1 MVGANREG
9 AGSRMLRQQTLGLY
23 VHLPW
28 CARKCPYCDFNSHA
42 LRGGLPESR
51 YLRALLLD
59 LAHEH
64 EQAPFAGIRSVF
76 FGGGTPSL
84 FSAAAIGSLL
94 RWLGQRGLLAAD
106 AEITLEANPG
116 AVERGSFEAYRA
128 AGVNRLSLGAQS
140 FSDDSLRSLGRIH
153 SSSEVWKSV
162 QEIKSAGFE
171 QFNLDLMYGLPG
183 QSPED
188 AVRDVELALTAEPTH
203 ISHYQLT
210 LEPNTLFYVRPPP
223 LPSDDAIWKA
233 HRAADR
239 ILVAAG
245 FQRYEVSAYA
255 LVNAECRHNLNYWR
269 FGDYIGV
276 GAGAHGKRTFAA
288 EGRIVRTRRTR
299 HPEAFMTCQPSIEE
313 THEIEGRDRA
323 FEFMINALRLTAGFD
338 ELLFESATG
347 LRAEAIR
354 QQLEEA
360 EDRGLLERTAGSG
373 WRPTPLG
380 QRFLNDL
387 QAMFL
392 PDPVD

>member
-94 RWLGQRGLLAAD
+94 RWLRQRGLLAAD

-299 HPEAFMTCQPSIEE
+299 HPEAFMTYQPSIEE
-313 THEIEGRDRA
+313 THEIKGRDRA

>member
-1 MVGANREG
+1 
-9 AGSRMLRQQTLGLY
+9 
-23 VHLPW
+23 
-28 CARKCPYCDFNSHA
+28 
-42 LRGGLPESR
+42 
-51 YLRALLLD
+51 
-59 LAHEH
+59 
-64 EQAPFAGIRSVF
+64 
-76 FGGGTPSL
+76 
-84 FSAAAIGSLL
+84 
-94 RWLGQRGLLAAD
+94 LAAD

-299 HPEAFMTCQPSIEE
+299 HPEAFMTYQPSIEE
-313 THEIEGRDRA
+313 THEIKGRDRA

>member
-313 THEIEGRDRA
+313 THEIKGRDRA